1 MLQVAP
7 TALKPG
13 ALGNSVTGH
22 TMISRLS
29 GEVGRVIGSAL
40 RIGRPEEVGKVLK
53 TELRNRYRDIY
64 AIGKTG

>member
-1 MLQVAP
+1 M
-7 TALKPG
+7 
-13 ALGNSVTGH
+13 TGR

-53 TELRNRYRDIY
+53 TELRNRYKDIY